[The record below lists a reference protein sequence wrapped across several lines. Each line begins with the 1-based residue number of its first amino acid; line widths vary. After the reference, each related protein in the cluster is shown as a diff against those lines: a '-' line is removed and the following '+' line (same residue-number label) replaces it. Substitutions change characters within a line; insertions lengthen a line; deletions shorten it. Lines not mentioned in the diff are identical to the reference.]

1 MGLMGRGRGSKG
13 CGAVRRLGWATGV
26 ALGMTF
32 GAAPAA
38 AQIPTEFTNLQHLS
52 ADTDRATLVGM
63 MRRMSLSLGVRCQY
77 CHVGGDGVSFEGVDF
92 ASDDDPDKVKAR
104 WMLAMVDDLNQRLA
118 TDLPDRDDPPVEMT
132 CKTCHRGIPRP
143 KLLAQELRIVLDTQ
157 GPDSL
162 AAAYDR
168 AREAL
173 EAGRYDFRE
182 WEVNLLA
189 EELEAEGR
197 PDHALAV
204 WELNL
209 EHHPESLPILSTVAR
224 LHEEGGRP
232 ERAIEAYER
241 ILQIA
246 PENAQARAR
255 LDALRGG

>member
-1 MGLMGRGRGSKG
+1 MGLVVV
-13 CGAVRRLGWATGV
+13 GALAGP
-26 ALGMTF
+26 AL
-32 GAAPAA
+32 PAA
-38 AQIPTEFTNLQHLS
+38 AQIPTEFTNLQHLP
-52 ADTDRATLVGM
+52 ADTDRDALLGI

-104 WMLAMVDDLNQRLA
+104 WMLAMMDGLNQRLA
-118 TDLPDRDDPPVEMT
+118 TDLPERDDPPVDMT

-143 KLLAQELRIVLDTQ
+143 ILLAQELRIVLDTH

-162 AAAYDR
+162 AARYDF
-168 AREAL
+168 ARERL
-173 EAGRYDFRE
+173 ETGRYDFGE

-189 EELEAEGR
+189 EELEEEGR

-209 EHHPESLPILSTVAR
+209 EHHPRSLSILTNVGR
-224 LHEEGGRP
+224 LNEEAGHT

-241 ILQIA
+241 ILEIA
-246 PENAQARAR
+246 PDHAPARAR
-255 LDALRGG
+255 LAELTGG